1 MKNQPLPEN
10 LTNKKL
16 STTVLETALQIAI
29 QNPSSAGLWL
39 QELPGVYINARAWTT
54 VSTKETFRIFLLR
67 NIFIIHIIVIIRQ
80 NL

>member
-29 QNPSSAGLWL
+29 QNPSSAGL
-39 QELPGVYINARAWTT
+39 
-54 VSTKETFRIFLLR
+54 
-67 NIFIIHIIVIIRQ
+67 
-80 NL
+80 